1 MIIPPLFRFGSTFL
15 KVDWKKIKTYRY
27 CNKVILLQNVNENDQ
42 VGLQKNFGILSRTR
56 SKNHRSNEKKSQ

>member
-1 MIIPPLFRFGSTFL
+1 VE
-15 KVDWKKIKTYRY
+15 KVDWKKIKTYHY